1 MVRSAHPQTKGHTG
15 HRNTK
20 EETNMKK
27 TIIATACFALGTLFN
42 AAQAEMAVAIAG
54 PMSGQYA
61 SAGDQIR
68 KGAEMALADINARG
82 GVLGEK
88 LTLEVGDDACD
99 PKQAVSVANTMVNRE
114 IVFMHGHW
122 CSSSTIPASDVYEE
136 SDILMATVSTN
147 PQVTERGLQNI
158 FRIMGRDDQQGMV
171 AGTYIAENFK
181 GKKIAVVD
189 DKSAYGKGLAD
200 EIAKAMSAKGVEP
213 TLRES
218 LTAGEKD
225 YSGLVTKLKRD
236 GVSVMAYGGYH
247 TEVALILRQ
256 ARQAGLDLT
265 VMGGDTMTNSELVT
279 AAGDAADNVLFT
291 FSPDPRKNPDA
302 APVVEKFRAAK
313 IEPEGYVLYAYAA
326 MQLFEQAATQA
337 KSVKFTDLE
346 KTMRSGTYKTVIGE
360 LSFDKKGDQKAPGFV
375 VYKWTGG
382 KYDYVK

>member
-1 MVRSAHPQTKGHTG
+1 
-15 HRNTK
+15 
-20 EETNMKK
+20 MKK
-27 TIIATACFALGTLFN
+27 NLIITAVAAFGAL
-42 AAQAEMAVAIAG
+42 AQPALAELPVAIAG
-54 PMSGQYA
+54 PMTGQYA

-68 KGAEMALADINARG
+68 KGAEMAIADINARG

-88 LTLEVGDDACD
+88 LELEVGDDACD
-99 PKQAVSVANTMVNRE
+99 PKQAVSVANTMVNKG

-122 CSSSTIPASDVYEE
+122 CSSSTIPASDVYNEA
-136 SDILMATVSTN
+136 DIPMATVSTN

-171 AGTYIAENFK
+171 AGTYLAEHFK

-200 EIAKAMSAKGVEP
+200 EIAKAMAAKGVKP
-213 TLRES
+213 ALRES
-218 LTAGEKD
+218 ITAGEKD

-236 GVSVMAYGGYH
+236 GVEVMAYGGYH

-256 ARQAGLDLT
+256 AQQVGLDLT

-279 AAGDAADNVLFT
+279 AAGPASDKVMFT
-291 FSPDPRKNPDA
+291 FSPDPRKNPAA

-326 MQLFEQAATQA
+326 MQLFEQAA
-337 KSVKFTDLE
+337 KSAGSTKYAALE
-346 KTMRSGTYKTVIGE
+346 KALRGGSFDTVIGT
-360 LSFDKKGDQKAPGFV
+360 LSFDAKGDQKAPGFV
-375 VYKWTGG
+375 VYKWQGG
-382 KYDYVK
+382 KYDYVN

>member
-1 MVRSAHPQTKGHTG
+1 M
-15 HRNTK
+15 N
-20 EETNMKK
+20 K
-27 TIIATACFALGTLFN
+27 TLLAAALAALGL
-42 AAQAEMAVAIAG
+42 ASQPALAELPVAIAG

-68 KGAEMALADINARG
+68 KGAEMAIADINARG

-88 LTLEVGDDACD
+88 LVLEVGDDACD
-99 PKQAVSVANTMVNRE
+99 PKQAVSVANTMVNKE

-122 CSSSTIPASDVYEE
+122 CSSSTIPASDVYYEA
-136 SDILMATVSTN
+136 DIPMATVSTN
-147 PQVTERGLQNI
+147 PQVTERGLENI

-171 AGTYIAENFK
+171 AGTYLADHFK

-200 EIAKAMSAKGVEP
+200 EIAKAMTARGIEP
-213 TLRES
+213 ALRES
-218 LTAGEKD
+218 ITAGEKD

-236 GVSVMAYGGYH
+236 GVEVMAYGGYH

-256 ARQAGLDLT
+256 AQQAGLDLT

-279 AAGDAADNVLFT
+279 AAGPAADKVLFT

-326 MQLFEQAATQA
+326 MQLFEQAATA
-337 KSVKFTDLE
+337 AGSTDYDALQ
-346 KTMRSGTYKTVIGE
+346 KAMREGSFDTVIGN
-360 LSFDKKGDQKAPGFV
+360 LSFDAKGDQKAPGFV
-375 VYKWTGG
+375 VYQWQGG
-382 KYDYVK
+382 QYDYAR